1 VSAGAL
7 RAYPE
12 LVRGRRLAKR
22 GGWRAL
28 VSALPPRPTGGRPA
42 DVDVHA
48 LAAGCARAARRLP
61 LDTACLERSYATCS
75 VLRRHGIGSVLAV
88 GVSRSAPMRFHAWVE
103 VDDEVLNESQPIHR
117 LYRVLCRL

>member
-1 VSAGAL
+1 MSALG
-7 RAYPE
+7 AYPA
-12 LVRGRRLAKR
+12 LVRGRRLVQR

-28 VSALPPRPTGGRPA
+28 VGALPPRPSGPVPDG
-42 DVDVHA
+42 VDVHG
-48 LAAGCARAARRLP
+48 LAAECARAARRLP

-75 VLRRHGIGSVLAV
+75 VLRRHGVPSTMAV